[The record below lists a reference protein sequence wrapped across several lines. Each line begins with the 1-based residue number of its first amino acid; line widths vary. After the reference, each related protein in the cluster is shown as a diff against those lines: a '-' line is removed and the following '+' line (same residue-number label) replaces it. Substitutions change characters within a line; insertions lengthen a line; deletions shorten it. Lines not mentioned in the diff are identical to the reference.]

1 MNTTDQTT
9 HLFTTLPALLAHQ
22 ASACAD
28 SPAIEAP
35 GREALTYQGLWE
47 HVASIGDNLKTAGV
61 CPTDRIALLLPN
73 GPEMAV
79 AFLAASGVA
88 CAAPL
93 NPAYRSRELE
103 FYFTDLH
110 PKVLLVDSRLDTPA
124 RKLAHDR
131 GITVIELTPCEDAAA
146 GIFTLS
152 IPENITSGENADD
165 SHQEIR
171 EASTALILHT

>member
-103 FYFTDLH
+103 FYFTDL
-110 PKVLLVDSRLDTPA
+110 PEITDFRDYCAYADSVKFA
-124 RKLAHDR
+124 RFANHLRDFGVYISPSNTLHNCSTLGHSDKEVEV
-131 GITVIELTPCEDAAA
+131 TVKAFA
-146 GIFTLS
+146 
-152 IPENITSGENADD
+152 
-165 SHQEIR
+165 
-171 EASTALILHT
+171 EALKTFE